1 MITVILKAGGENI
14 LFYGKIRRV
23 FAVFLL
29 IFLASLLS
37 GCTGMAASA
46 QEYYSIGMAFYEL
59 GKFDEAEKWL
69 NRARQ
74 ADRTMTA
81 SQYNLG
87 RIAFE
92 TKKYED
98 AVKYFE
104 GILKKDPDN
113 VLALRAA
120 AFTRIKMGD
129 IEKAEKHYNKL
140 LLLVPESA
148 DDGYNHA
155 LVLFAMERYNKAEE
169 VLEKYPFS
177 LKDNNDLTLLYAH
190 TQKALDKVE
199 AIDTYAKWLSSNS
212 SDKKVRYEYAQ
223 LLEKHELYAR
233 AMEEYRTILSDF
245 ASSSASASAAT
256 DEDIKKH
263 DIHFSLARLLLTA
276 DTESGEGITEME
288 TAVSEG
294 YDNIEEVE
302 KLQKNTKVSAANRNK
317 LRNIVN
323 DMQRTAEAKEK
334 ETKAK
339 EAAEKK
345 TEENLQK
352 DDLPETAIEDDS
364 R

>member
-1 MITVILKAGGENI
+1 LKAKRKI
-14 LFYGKIRRV
+14 IRFYGKNNIIWIV
-23 FAVFLL
+23 FSL
-29 IFLASLLS
+29 IFLASLFC
-37 GCTGMAASA
+37 GCTGLAASA
-46 QEYYSIGMAFYEL
+46 QEYYSIGMAYFEL
-59 GKFDEAEKWL
+59 GKYDEAEKWL

-74 ADRTMTA
+74 TDRTMTA

-104 GILKKDPDN
+104 GILKKDQDN

-155 LVLFAMERYNKAEE
+155 LVLFAMERYDKAEE

-177 LKDNNDLTLLYAH
+177 LQDNNDLILLYAR
-190 TQKALDKVE
+190 TQKALNKVE
-199 AIDTYAKWLSSNS
+199 AIDTYARWLNINS

-233 AMEEYRTILSDF
+233 ALEEYRTILSDF
-245 ASSSASASAAT
+245 DSSSAKA
-256 DEDIKKH
+256 DKDIKKS
-263 DIHFSLARLLLTA
+263 DIRFSLARLLLTA
-276 DTESGEGITEME
+276 DTNNNEGITEME
-288 TAVSEG
+288 TAIKEG

-302 KLQKNTKVSAANRNK
+302 KLQKNTKISAANRDK

-323 DMQRTAEAKEK
+323 NMQSAAEAKEK
-334 ETKAK
+334 KTKEDTEK
-339 EAAEKK
+339 KAEKNSQQNDLSK
-345 TEENLQK
+345 TGP
-352 DDLPETAIEDDS
+352 DDDS
-364 R
+364 K

>member
-1 MITVILKAGGENI
+1 MNKVFLKADSKIIRFYRKIGRVFVISSLI
-14 LFYGKIRRV
+14 LLFSFFYGC
-23 FAVFLL
+23 A
-29 IFLASLLS
+29 
-37 GCTGMAASA
+37 GMAASA
-46 QEYYSIGMAFYEL
+46 QEYYSIGMAYYDMGKYE
-59 GKFDEAEKWL
+59 EAEKWL

-92 TKKYED
+92 TKNYED

-104 GILKKDPDN
+104 GILKKDPNN

-140 LLLVPESA
+140 LAIVPESA

-155 LVLFAMERYNKAEE
+155 LVLFAMERYEKAEE
-169 VLEKYPFS
+169 VIEKYSYS
-177 LKDNNDLTLLYAH
+177 LLDNNDLLLVYAR

-199 AIDTYAKWLSSNS
+199 AIDNYAKWLSGN

-223 LLEKHELYAR
+223 LLEKHEFYAK
-233 AMEEYRTILSDF
+233 ALEEYRAITSDSF
-245 ASSSASASAAT
+245 AES
-256 DEDIKKH
+256 EDIKKY
-263 DIHFSLARLLLTA
+263 DVRFSFARLLLTA
-276 DTESGEGITEME
+276 DAGSSEGVTEME

-302 KLQKNTKVSAANRNK
+302 KLQKNTKVSAANRDK
-317 LRNIVN
+317 LRSIVN
-323 DMQRTAEAKEK
+323 NMQRDLEAKEK
-334 ETKAK
+334 K
-339 EAAEKK
+339 EAAEKEAEK
-345 TEENLQK
+345 ALQQE
-352 DDLPETAIEDDS
+352 DLSESDLETDS
-364 R
+364 E